1 MPCFKQEKSP
11 DFHSR
16 RDTTNDTDP
25 MAPKPVRPRAIK
37 YHGLFGM
44 SIAAQHLIVDDNWTP
59 GSVNEQFANMA
70 ELLERR
76 VIYKR
81 HETKTNH
88 SRLLVERKHL
98 KTQCTDGRLKLK
110 KISSGNNA
118 HKIRNMLIKHRDMQ
132 RLYQNMPIHLIA
144 DNVNQRTFVLRKER
158 DRLEARLSVL
168 KLQYKNL
175 LVNRSKV
182 ENRIKYENEFVL
194 EEEQQSRV
202 LQKKIE
208 NSYVRLKAIRTVNTT
223 YKKMIQV
230 LLHDEIFYE
239 PILRSLDDDMQ
250 DQVNFIKHILYLGMP
265 AIAKFKELNNKFLN
279 LESKSRKNLQA
290 KLQILDS
297 LKKPV
302 VSGHPV
308 VVKVKE
314 LSADPKRYVRE
325 TKSMQILKVQLRSIE
340 KTIKNLKLTT
350 LCSQAKEIYPRMK
363 GRFEDNVNMRR
374 KHEHDWQSNQM
385 LRTKKKCATLL
396 SDLLLNNLSEEEI
409 NRLARIKELKEILIL
424 ENEFEEETVSHIR
437 NCADLYVMLRL
448 FIWNLIEV
456 LRHVNRS
463 PKELRKD
470 YPNSYLKL
478 PLLKF
483 ELFHMYAVPP
493 ELYLENIDV
502 IMTFLKRSV
511 YKLMKGYSPQMSASL
526 KQSKNSY
533 HLAFLATFEHR
544 ETNQGEEQDIVAL
557 GDDLINDRTMANIP
571 NRKRIKAQSA
581 KILEEASK
589 RDQQP

>member
-1 MPCFKQEKSP
+1 MPCFKQEKSL
-11 DFHSR
+11 DFRSR

-144 DNVNQRTFVLRKER
+144 DNINQRTFVLRKER

-168 KLQYKNL
+168 KPQYKNL

-182 ENRIKYENEFVL
+182 ENLIKYKNEFVL

-202 LQKKIE
+202 LRKKIE
-208 NSYVRLKAIRTVNTT
+208 NSNLRLKAIRTINTT

-230 LLHDEIFYE
+230 LLQDEIFYE

-265 AIAKFKELNNKFLN
+265 AIAKFKELNNKFLQ
-279 LESKSRKNLQA
+279 LESKSRKNLRA
-290 KLQILDS
+290 KLQILNS

-302 VSGHPV
+302 VSGQPV

-314 LSADPKRYVRE
+314 LSADPKRYVRK
-325 TKSMQILKVQLRSIE
+325 TKSMQALKAQLRSIE
-340 KTIKNLKLTT
+340 KTIKNLKLKT
-350 LCSQAKEIYPRMK
+350 LCSQAKEIYPRIK
-363 GRFEDNVNMRR
+363 GRFKDNVNMRR
-374 KHEHDWQSNQM
+374 KNEHDWQSKQM

-396 SDLLLNNLSEEEI
+396 SALLINNLSEEEI

-437 NCADLYVMLRL
+437 NRADLYVMLRL
-448 FIWNLIEV
+448 FLWNLVVV

-463 PKELRKD
+463 PKEVRKD
-470 YPNSYLKL
+470 YPNSYLRL

-483 ELFHMYAVPP
+483 ELYNVYAVPP
-493 ELYLENIDV
+493 ELVPADIDV

-533 HLAFLATFEHR
+533 HLAFLATFEQR

-557 GDDLINDRTMANIP
+557 GDDLINDKTMANIP

-581 KILEEASK
+581 RVVEEASK
-589 RDQQP
+589 REQQ